1 MISHLLGA
9 ISGIDQSAFICTIE
23 GPVTSYSSFVIH
35 ISCDVLRD
43 DQIEPP
49 IHTEYFRSGGA
60 VIVTCMAFGTSALNS
75 FSMRAS
81 IPGYI
86 VVPPERTMFSYKSLR
101 TSTSVFMMELKVVRW
116 TPGVTFP
123 RGCESNKASGQRKR
137 SFPIVITFP
146 SGSS

>member
-1 MISHLLGA
+1 MTSSRQNCALGELIQVPHSRLSMIPHLLGA

-60 VIVTCMAFGTSALNS
+60 VIVTCMAFGTRALSS

-81 IPGYI
+81 IP
-86 VVPPERTMFSYKSLR
+86 R
-101 TSTSVFMMELKVVRW
+101 
-116 TPGVTFP
+116 
-123 RGCESNKASGQRKR
+123 
-137 SFPIVITFP
+137 
-146 SGSS
+146 